1 MISHKWMLYS
11 CLAWL
16 FILPTDMVMYPKVDV
31 DKEANLGVTSTNDG
45 KNWEPVKRYY
55 MGQPHVFPM
64 EFFSRSQI
72 WRGRIQ
78 YINSLAVLNY

>member
-1 MISHKWMLYS
+1 MISHKWILYS

-45 KNWEPVKRYY
+45 KIGSQLRDIIWGSRMFSQWNSSPEVKSGAGESYTSILW
-55 MGQPHVFPM
+55 P
-64 EFFSRSQI
+64 S
-72 WRGRIQ
+72 
-78 YINSLAVLNY
+78 